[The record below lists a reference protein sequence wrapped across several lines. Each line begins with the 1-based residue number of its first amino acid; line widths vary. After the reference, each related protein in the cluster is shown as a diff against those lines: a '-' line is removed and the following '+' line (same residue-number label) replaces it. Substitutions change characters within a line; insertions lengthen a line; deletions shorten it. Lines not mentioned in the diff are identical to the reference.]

1 MKDHKGCYCLYKG
14 CNGAVISRSQ
24 RKEHKAKDKIACVR
38 ASLGLSATQRGRVTD
53 APRAFPRP
61 SSPMSLNQPFS
72 ASSPPQQ
79 PYTPDQS
86 KLASNLNASPCHRHV
101 PSHVRYTELRELT
114 EAEERGEAYTARMEA
129 EIPMDNIG
137 ELDED
142 TLDNDLNIISADG
155 ESRMNQDDLP
165 RPLNAHASR
174 TDGIPPAQDTL
185 PLRVVPDADPRYR

>member
-1 MKDHKGCYCLYKG
+1 MSDPSVTTEYLADFTIRSLVMKDHKGCYCLYKG

-86 KLASNLNASPCHRHV
+86 TTFPLTFGIRSFESLPKQRSVARPTLPEWKPRSPWTTSENSTRTHSIMISTSSALTA
-101 PSHVRYTELRELT
+101 SHV
-114 EAEERGEAYTARMEA
+114 
-129 EIPMDNIG
+129 
-137 ELDED
+137 
-142 TLDNDLNIISADG
+142 
-155 ESRMNQDDLP
+155 
-165 RPLNAHASR
+165 
-174 TDGIPPAQDTL
+174 
-185 PLRVVPDADPRYR
+185 